1 MFDLR
6 DFVMRTLRGMAE
18 TEPGYKV
25 NQYALGWF
33 DRQVLTAD
41 DLAVVDGLTC
51 VTETAPIPE
60 EPTGEPEGGSG
71 TGEITEAPI
80 EPTPEGETGAG
91 EVVEGTPELEGE
103 TGTETTDSPAEEVT
117 EPVVEPEGENV

>member
-33 DRQVLTAD
+33 DKQVLTAD
-41 DLAVVDGLTC
+41 DLAVVDGLTG
-51 VTETAPIPE
+51 VVEPTPE
-60 EPTGEPEGGSG
+60 EPT
-71 TGEITEAPI
+71 TE
-80 EPTPEGETGAG
+80 TEGETGTG
-91 EVVEGTPELEGE
+91 EVVEGTTEPEGE
-103 TGTETTDSPAEEVT
+103 TGVETTEPPAEEVT
-117 EPVVEPEGENV
+117 EPEGDGV

>member
-33 DRQVLTAD
+33 DRQVLTAE
-41 DLAVVDGLTC
+41 DLAVVDALTG
-51 VTETAPIPE
+51 VV
-60 EPTGEPEGGSG
+60 EPEI
-71 TGEITEAPI
+71 EPI
-80 EPTPEGETGAG
+80 EPTPEEPA
-91 EVVEGTPELEGE
+91 VEPAPD
-103 TGTETTDSPAEEVT
+103 ETTEPTAEEGT
-117 EPVVEPEGENV
+117 EPVVEGEPEATTEPEGDTI

>member
-33 DRQVLTAD
+33 DKQVLTAD
-41 DLAVVDGLTC
+41 DLAVVDGLTG
-51 VTETAPIPE
+51 VVEPAPEETTEPLPE
-60 EPTGEPEGGSG
+60 EPVVEPEGGSG
-71 TGEITEAPI
+71 TGEIIEEPI
-80 EPTPEGETGAG
+80 EPTPE
-91 EVVEGTPELEGE
+91 P
-103 TGTETTDSPAEEVT
+103 PAEEVT
-117 EPVVEPEGENV
+117 EPVVGGESEGETVKPEGENV

>member
-6 DFVMRTLRGMAE
+6 DFVMRTLREMAE

-41 DLAVVDGLTC
+41 DLAVVDGLTG
-51 VTETAPIPE
+51 VV
-60 EPTGEPEGGSG
+60 EPTPEGPTTEPEGGSG
-71 TGEITEAPI
+71 TGEITEVPI
-80 EPTPEGETGAG
+80 EPTPE
-91 EVVEGTPELEGE
+91 PL
-103 TGTETTDSPAEEVT
+103 AEEVT
-117 EPVVEPEGENV
+117 EPVAEGEPEGENI

>member
-6 DFVMRTLRGMAE
+6 DFVMRTIRQMAE

-33 DRQVLTAD
+33 DKQVLTAD

-51 VTETAPIPE
+51 VTEPEPAPDETTEPLPE
-60 EPTGEPEGGSG
+60 EPTGEPDGGSG
-71 TGEITEAPI
+71 TGEITEEPI
-80 EPTPEGETGAG
+80 
-91 EVVEGTPELEGE
+91 
-103 TGTETTDSPAEEVT
+103 
-117 EPVVEPEGENV
+117 EPEGENV

>member
-33 DRQVLTAD
+33 DRQVLTAE
-41 DLAVVDGLTC
+41 DLAVVDALTG
-51 VTETAPIPE
+51 VV
-60 EPTGEPEGGSG
+60 EPEI
-71 TGEITEAPI
+71 EPI
-80 EPTPEGETGAG
+80 EPTPEGEIDTG
-91 EVVEGTPELEGE
+91 EVVEPTPEGG
-103 TGTETTDSPAEEVT
+103 TGTETTEPTAEEGT
-117 EPVVEPEGENV
+117 EPVVEGEPEATTEPEGDTI

>member
-6 DFVMRTLRGMAE
+6 DFVMRTLREMAE

-41 DLAVVDGLTC
+41 DLAVVDSLTG
-51 VTETAPIPE
+51 VAEPAAEKPTTET
-60 EPTGEPEGGSG
+60 
-71 TGEITEAPI
+71 
-80 EPTPEGETGAG
+80 
-91 EVVEGTPELEGE
+91 EGE
-103 TGTETTDSPAEEVT
+103 TGTETTEPPAAEVT
-117 EPVVEPEGENV
+117 EPVVEGDNV

>member
-6 DFVMRTLRGMAE
+6 DFVMRTLRQMAE

-71 TGEITEAPI
+71 TGEITEEPI
-80 EPTPEGETGAG
+80 EPTPEGKTG
-91 EVVEGTPELEGE
+91 VEP
-103 TGTETTDSPAEEVT
+103 TEPPAEEVT
-117 EPVVEPEGENV
+117 EPVVEPEGENA

>member
-1 MFDLR
+1 
-6 DFVMRTLRGMAE
+6 MAE

>member
-6 DFVMRTLRGMAE
+6 DFVMRTIRQMAE

-33 DRQVLTAD
+33 DKQVLTAD

-51 VTETAPIPE
+51 VTEPEPAPE
-60 EPTGEPEGGSG
+60 EPVVE
-71 TGEITEAPI
+71 
-80 EPTPEGETGAG
+80 PEGETD
-91 EVVEGTPELEGE
+91 VEP
-103 TGTETTDSPAEEVT
+103 TEPPAEEVT
-117 EPVVEPEGENV
+117 EPVAEGEPEGEGA

>member
-33 DRQVLTAD
+33 DKQVLTAE
-41 DLAVVDGLTC
+41 DLAVVDALTG
-51 VTETAPIPE
+51 VV
-60 EPTGEPEGGSG
+60 EPEI
-71 TGEITEAPI
+71 EPI
-80 EPTPEGETGAG
+80 EPTPEEP
-91 EVVEGTPELEGE
+91 VVEPAPD
-103 TGTETTDSPAEEVT
+103 ETTEPTAEEGT
-117 EPVVEPEGENV
+117 EPVVEGEPETTAEPEGENV

>member
-6 DFVMRTLRGMAE
+6 DFVMRTLRQMAE

-80 EPTPEGETGAG
+80 EPTPEGETGTG

-103 TGTETTDSPAEEVT
+103 PTGETA
-117 EPVVEPEGENV
+117 EPEGENV

>member
-41 DLAVVDGLTC
+41 DLAVVDSLTG
-51 VTETAPIPE
+51 VV
-60 EPTGEPEGGSG
+60 EPEI
-71 TGEITEAPI
+71 EPI
-80 EPTPEGETGAG
+80 EPTPEEPA
-91 EVVEGTPELEGE
+91 VEPAPD
-103 TGTETTDSPAEEVT
+103 ETTEPTAEEGT
-117 EPVVEPEGENV
+117 EPVVEGEPEGENV

>member
-33 DRQVLTAD
+33 DKQVLTAD
-41 DLAVVDGLTC
+41 DLAVVDSLTG
-51 VTETAPIPE
+51 VVEPEQE
-60 EPTGEPEGGSG
+60 EPVVE
-71 TGEITEAPI
+71 
-80 EPTPEGETGAG
+80 PEGETG
-91 EVVEGTPELEGE
+91 VEP
-103 TGTETTDSPAEEVT
+103 TEPPAEEVT
-117 EPVVEPEGENV
+117 EPVAEGELEGETTEPEDDNV

>member
-6 DFVMRTLRGMAE
+6 DFVMRTIRQMAE

-51 VTETAPIPE
+51 VTEPEPAPE
-60 EPTGEPEGGSG
+60 EPVVEPEGGSG
-71 TGEITEAPI
+71 TGEITEEPI
-80 EPTPEGETGAG
+80 EP
-91 EVVEGTPELEGE
+91 EGE
-103 TGTETTDSPAEEVT
+103 TGTETTEPPAEEVT
-117 EPVVEPEGENV
+117 EPVAEGEPEGETTEPEGDNV

>member
-33 DRQVLTAD
+33 DKQVLTAD

-51 VTETAPIPE
+51 VTETAPSVDETTEPLPE
-60 EPTGEPEGGSG
+60 ETTGETEGGSG
-71 TGEITEAPI
+71 TGEITEEPI
-80 EPTPEGETGAG
+80 EPTPEGETGA
-91 EVVEGTPELEGE
+91 EP
-103 TGTETTDSPAEEVT
+103 TEPPAEEVT
-117 EPVVEPEGENV
+117 EPVAEGEPEGENV